1 MRLGTW
7 NLDAAASPSHVDL
20 LLSADCDV
28 WLLTEISPKLQLPG
42 YVAHVTQGVMGRGQ
56 HWAGVFSRL
65 PMQGLEEPHGA
76 SDLVLIEGYTFC
88 ASVLPWR
95 SCGDGAPWAGA
106 SVTEKT
112 ANAVDAIVRARPSI
126 WGGDWNHS
134 FHGQETAGSSEG
146 RAVLRNAVQKLG
158 LHLATEHSPHRR
170 DGLFAID
177 HLAVPWKVTARRIA
191 TGKLSDHDAYVVE
204 SA

>member
-7 NLDAAASPSHVDL
+7 NLDAGASAAHVEF

-28 WLLTEISPKLQLPG
+28 WLLTEVSPKLQLPG
-42 YVAHVTQGVMGRGQ
+42 YTAHATQGVMGRGQ

-95 SCGDGAPWAGA
+95 SCGDGAPWRGA
-106 SVTEKT
+106 SITEKT
-112 ANAVDAIVRARPSI
+112 THAVDAIVRARPSI

-134 FHGQETAGSSEG
+134 FHGQETAGSNEG
-146 RAVLRNAVQKLG
+146 REVLRRAVRQLD
-158 LHLATEHSPHRR
+158 LHLATEHSPHHR

-177 HLAVPWKVTARRIA
+177 HLAVPWEVTARRLA
-191 TGKLSDHDAYVVE
+191 AGTLSDHDAYVLD
-204 SA
+204 AP